1 MELPR
6 VEVGRHVVIG
16 VDNNRMIAVKYDS
29 NHNHGTMVHVGENVF
44 LEYFAKRAETPKMR
58 RGSKFATILNTKRK
72 NTGACPN

>member
-44 LEYFAKRAETPKMR
+44 
-58 RGSKFATILNTKRK
+58 
-72 NTGACPN
+72 